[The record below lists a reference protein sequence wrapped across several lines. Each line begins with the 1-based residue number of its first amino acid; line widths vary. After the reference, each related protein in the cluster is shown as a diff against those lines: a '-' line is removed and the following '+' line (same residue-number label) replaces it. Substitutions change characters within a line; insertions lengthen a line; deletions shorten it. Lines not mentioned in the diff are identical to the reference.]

1 MFILKEDKVVCF
13 DIALQVLMLN
23 DMPGQK
29 CTKMV
34 QSEPILVS
42 GRNKELRPGEP
53 PKNKTPAGC
62 WRHMEQSPTLPRSTN
77 MLGVSISQEKSTG
90 KRIGKKLSTMCLTQ
104 GDNLFPLAIPSRESV
119 PQPARPYFV
128 LHVRYRV
135 LIGY

>member
-13 DIALQVLMLN
+13 DKALQVLMLN

-42 GRNKELRPGEP
+42 AKNRELRPGEP

-62 WRHMEQSPTLPRSTN
+62 WRYMEQSPILPRCTYTQ
-77 MLGVSISQEKSTG
+77 GVSISQEKSSG
-90 KRIGKKLSTMCLTQ
+90 KRIGKKLSTMCFTQ
-104 GDNLFPLAIPSRESV
+104 GDNLISPGLSRQESLFHN
-119 PQPARPYFV
+119 PP
-128 LHVRYRV
+128 VRTLFYT
-135 LIGY
+135 LDTAY